1 MVKRPVEIPIEDLYA
16 LKPRAFWQQL
26 KQEHFSFW
34 MICTYLFVEYVRPQS
49 IFPSIDVLPWAK
61 VFLILSLIG
70 RVMDRNTKWVS
81 DPANI
86 WLTLFLGAIVI
97 SSALATY
104 PPYAW
109 AHFMDFFGWFL
120 IYFLVINIVTTERRF
135 LIFLAVFLLASFKLS
150 FFGAKTWTLRGFAF
164 TKWGIQGPPGFFQN
178 SGEYAIQM
186 LMFSPV
192 AAELALFLK
201 PFLTKLRFYLLL
213 LFPVTGAMSVMGA
226 SSRGAQIALVY
237 QLYGT
242 ILKGRLNFKTLALAA
257 LVIYAGISLLPE
269 EQKARFSSAG
279 DDNTS
284 QQRLLYW
291 KRGIQ
296 MIEEHP
302 AFGVGFFNFP
312 VYMAAHYPE
321 DVGHIVYDQ
330 NGVGSS
336 ELPHN
341 IFIQVGTDAGAVGLL
356 LFAALILRTAK
367 AAREIRLLARAHP
380 GPPKPFAALAKGFL
394 VALWGFVIAGQFVT
408 VTYYPFFWINL
419 AFMVSLKNIA
429 RSYYSLASAESKR
442 AARLAGGQPA
452 TPQAV

>member
-1 MVKRPVEIPIEDLYA
+1 MRRAPVVPIEDLYA
-16 LKPRAFWQQL
+16 LKPRAFWGQV

-61 VFLILSLIG
+61 VFLIFALFG
-70 RVMDRNTKWVS
+70 RVADRNAKWVS
-81 DPANI
+81 DAANVWI
-86 WLTLFLGAIVI
+86 TLFLVAILI
-97 SSALATY
+97 SCNLAAW
-104 PPYAW
+104 PQYAW
-109 AHFMDFFGWFL
+109 AHLMDFGGWFL
-120 IYFLVINIVTTERRF
+120 IYFLIINIVTTERRL
-135 LIFLAVFLLASFKLS
+135 LIFLAIFLLASYKLS

-164 TKWGIQGPPGFFQN
+164 TRWGIQGPPGFFQN

-201 PFLTKLRFYLLL
+201 PFLTRLKFWFLLT
-213 LFPVTGAMSVMGA
+213 FPITGAMSIMGA

-242 ILKGRLNFKTLALAA
+242 ILKGRLNFKTIVVAA
-257 LVIYAGISLLPE
+257 IVLWAGFSLLPE

-279 DDNTS
+279 DDHTS

-291 KRGIQ
+291 KHGIE

-302 AFGVGFFNFP
+302 FFGVGFFNFP
-312 VYMAAHYPE
+312 PYMAAHWPE
-321 DVGHIVYDQ
+321 DVGKLNYDA
-330 NGVGSS
+330 NGIASS

-341 IFIQVGTDAGAVGLL
+341 IFIQVGTDAGGVGLL
-356 LFAALILRTAK
+356 IFLALILRTAK
-367 AAREIRLLARAHP
+367 ACREIRLLARDHP
-380 GPPKPFAALAKGFL
+380 GEPKPFAPLAKGFL
-394 VALWGFVIAGQFVT
+394 VALWSFVIAGQFVT

-419 AFMVSLKNIA
+419 ALVISLRNIA
-429 RSYYSLASAESKR
+429 RSHYAAATSTARPKSELAHTPAR
-442 AARLAGGQPA
+442 A
-452 TPQAV
+452 